1 MLPSQPPPS
10 LPATTFGRRVS
21 RRGPFLARDRQR
33 PVSHLEPFVL
43 KHLLDGHQLAG
54 VAQLGL
60 VDDAEGAVADDF
72 GVRVA
77 DLLRPVGPL
86 ARGGHHCRYLAAVF
100 IP

>member
-1 MLPSQPPPS
+1 M
-10 LPATTFGRRVS
+10 TFGRRVS
-21 RRGPFLARDRQR
+21 RRGPFLTRDRQR
-33 PVSHLEPFVL
+33 PVPHLEPFVL
-43 KHLLDGHQLAG
+43 KHLLDGHQLGG